1 MLSFYGWKINELFQI
16 LIDEH
21 LFFPDA
27 EIGVEIH
34 RTCPMCEVGFPLE
47 NFDQE
52 EFERHVLEHFQ
63 GSDDGD
69 LETMTQ
75 DQFYFLEN

>member
-1 MLSFYGWKINELFQI
+1 
-16 LIDEH
+16 
-21 LFFPDA
+21 
-27 EIGVEIH
+27 
-34 RTCPMCEVGFPLE
+34 MCEVGFPLE